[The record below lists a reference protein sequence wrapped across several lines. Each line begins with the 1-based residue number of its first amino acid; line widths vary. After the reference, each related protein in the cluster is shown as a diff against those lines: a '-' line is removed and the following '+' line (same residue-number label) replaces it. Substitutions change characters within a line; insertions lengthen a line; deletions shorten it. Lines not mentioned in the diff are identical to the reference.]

1 MVNEQTEEKEVF
13 AVISQN
19 SGQIDQVTDEE
30 LRQMG
35 MGTGLGD
42 GKEDT
47 ETRYETMK
55 KALEKDVH
63 SEGRD
68 EYWMD
73 VDRMVNEGLG
83 GGLIS
88 NHSGRIDSSIGPIEE
103 DPPHELNNN

>member
-1 MVNEQTEEKEVF
+1 M
-13 AVISQN
+13 SQN
-19 SGQIDQVTDEE
+19 PGQIDQVTDEE
-30 LRQMG
+30 SRRMG
-35 MGTGLGD
+35 MRSELAD

-83 GGLIS
+83 GGLIG

-103 DPPHELNNN
+103 DPPHELNHD

>member
-1 MVNEQTEEKEVF
+1 M
-13 AVISQN
+13 SQN
-19 SGQIDQVTDEE
+19 PGRTDQVTDEE
-30 LRQMG
+30 SRRLG
-35 MGTGLGD
+35 MRSELTEGQ
-42 GKEDT
+42 EDT

-83 GGLIS
+83 GGRMY
-88 NHSGRIDSSIGPIEE
+88 NGSGRIDSSIGPIEE
-103 DPPHELNNN
+103 DPPHELNHD